1 MPLLTL
7 WWLLFLAALG
17 LCIGS
22 FLNVVVYRIP
32 RGYSLRRPL
41 WSACPNCRERIRWY
55 DNIPLLSFFALR
67 GRCRHCKAPISPR
80 YVVIEALMGITAL
93 MLLDAF
99 FIGALREGLSESPV
113 GVTERLAVDWPMYLA
128 HLVLFA
134 CFLSMSA
141 IDIEHY
147 WVDVRFTN
155 LATAVGFA
163 CHMLWTPRHSDAWP
177 RPSDTTAL
185 LSLFGLAGVAL
196 TWLLMSCQPET
207 DPEDFGEPVETQ
219 TDDDV
224 RPSWGP
230 ATANAASQARS
241 SSAAGIIAAATLIGL
256 LAALTSQSVI
266 GRDVAELPRFLVP
279 LGLMFL
285 LIVREASVSRPG
297 DAQIV
302 EAIHEERHTARSV
315 ALGELLLLLPVV
327 AAVLLGWWLVAG
339 DPTTA
344 ARAGE
349 ALHLRTPVYAVP
361 MLRSWSPLFGLATAA
376 SGYLIAGALGWV
388 VRIVFTLAFGKEA
401 FGTGDIHLMAACGA
415 VAGWPVAVIG
425 FFLTCLLAMVGW
437 AMTLP
442 FKRARA
448 IPLGP
453 WLALSYLAVVVF
465 YDQLVKWAPLQRVF
479 EAANV
484 LALHISQG

>member
-22 FLNVVVYRIP
+22 FLNVVIYRIP
-32 RGYSLRRPL
+32 RGYSLRQPL
-41 WSACPNCRERIRWY
+41 WSACPNCRGRISWY

-67 GRCRHCKAPISPR
+67 GRCRHCHAPISPR
-80 YVVIEALMGITAL
+80 YVVIEALMGIIAL

-99 FIGALREGLSESPV
+99 FIGALRAGLSSSPV

-141 IDIEHY
+141 IDMEHY

-155 LATAVGFA
+155 FATVVGFVA
-163 CHMLWTPRHSDAWP
+163 HMLWTPRHSETWP

-185 LSLFGLAGVAL
+185 LCLFGLAGVAV
-196 TWLLMSCQPET
+196 TWLLTSCQPEA
-207 DPEDFGEPVETQ
+207 DPEDFGEPPEPLSEDHAEAAWAST
-219 TDDDV
+219 
-224 RPSWGP
+224 
-230 ATANAASQARS
+230 NAGASNQARP
-241 SSAAGIIAAATLIGL
+241 SSAAGLLVAALLIGL
-256 LAALTSQSVI
+256 LAALIAQSVL
-266 GRDVAELPRFLVP
+266 GREVAELPRYLVP

-297 DAQIV
+297 DTQIV
-302 EAIHEERHTARSV
+302 EAIHEERHAARSV
-315 ALGELLLLLPVV
+315 AITELLLFLPVV
-327 AAVLLGWWLVAG
+327 AAVLFGWWLVAG
-339 DPTTA
+339 DPITS
-344 ARAGE
+344 ARASE
-349 ALHLRTPVYAVP
+349 ALHVRTPIHSVP
-361 MLRSWSPLFGLATAA
+361 MLRGWSPFFGLATAA
-376 SGYLIAGALGWV
+376 SGYLIAGALGWM

-437 AMTLP
+437 TMTLP

-465 YDQLVKWAPLQRVF
+465 YDQLVKWSPLERVI
-479 EAANV
+479 EAAR
-484 LALHISQG
+484 LIALHISQG